1 MENQTPGVFDH
12 LNLYQ
17 NWVTQIPILG
27 SGITPRRPSV
37 EEAESLARPRSD
49 LDGSNGGLDCAG
61 SVVEAL
67 ADFEDGGG
75 SAGQSLEA
83 FHGGGPVDRTVA
95 WP

>member
-49 LDGSNGGLDCAG
+49 LDGSIGK
-61 SVVEAL
+61 VL